1 VLTNKLSAVIFDL
14 DDTLV
19 SSSLDF
25 TKIKKS
31 LGCPLDVDLLD
42 FVNAKPKAQRDVIE
56 PQLIGYEISEAM
68 DSVKLDGADDLLA
81 LLHQLKLPMA
91 IVTRNCREAALI
103 KMENNNLNIPI
114 VISREEHKA
123 KPAPDALL
131 FLADQWQIKPENILY
146 VGDYLYDIQAAINAN
161 TMSCLVTHGKSLD
174 YADLAT
180 LVVNELTDLC
190 QTIEN
195 TM

>member
-1 VLTNKLSAVIFDL
+1 MLTNKLSAVIFDL

-103 KMENNNLNIPI
+103 KIENNNLNIPI

>member
-1 VLTNKLSAVIFDL
+1 M
-14 DDTLV
+14 
-19 SSSLDF
+19 DF

-103 KMENNNLNIPI
+103 KIENNNLNIPI

-131 FLADQWQIKPENILY
+131 FLAEQWQIKPENILY

-190 QTIEN
+190 QTITN

>member
-1 VLTNKLSAVIFDL
+1 MLTNKLSAVIFDL

-103 KMENNNLNIPI
+103 KIENNNLNIPI

-131 FLADQWQIKPENILY
+131 FLAEQWQIKPENILY

-190 QTIEN
+190 QTITN